1 MRALRSLVLL
11 AALAFAASALAQTNP
26 GTSPLTGPK
35 GGTNNAFMQF
45 AGPASALKTYTL
57 PNASGTIGVLN
68 AIATWTAAQSFSDGT
83 VVLLGSSSGSST
95 LKAPATGGGTATL
108 FPGSDT
114 IVGVAA
120 TQTLPNKTLTA
131 PVLSS
136 ATPTAAGALGFST
149 FPNYGDGSVNHSL
162 ADIDRSQTLTN
173 KTFNCANNTCT
184 VRLASDVTGQL
195 GFGNLPNVSADNVIG
210 NPTGS
215 STTPTN
221 LALVNCANAL
231 TYNTTTHVF
240 GCNATAGTG
249 TVTSAQISAG
259 TGINVATTS
268 GANPCVATC
277 NLTISVNQTVVA
289 NSLGSNTTIANGSF
303 TDGPSTAQGTSGGWW
318 ASGTVTIGDTVANV
332 GGCKLWD
339 GTTVIDSTNFRQQ
352 STAAAGVPVSLS
364 GFISSP
370 AANIRIS
377 CTSNDATATFRFNDS
392 GASKDSTLTVHRI
405 Q

>member
-35 GGTNNAFMQF
+35 GGTGNAFMQF

-108 FPGSDT
+108 FAGSDT

-120 TQTLPNKTLTA
+120 TQTLPNKTLTT

-162 ADIDRSQTLTN
+162 VDIDRAQTVTN

-184 VRLASDVTGQL
+184 VRLASDVTGNL
-195 GFGNLPNVSADNVIG
+195 PVGNLNGGTGASSSTFWRGDGTWQTPAGGGNVST
-210 NPTGS
+210 TG
-215 STTPTN
+215 TPVANQVPQFTSATVVQGVN
-221 LALVNCANAL
+221 LASLLSSPYGITIGGTTSPTLAVAL
-231 TYNTTTHVF
+231 TGVTNT
-240 GCNATAGTG
+240 
-249 TVTSAQISAG
+249 
-259 TGINVATTS
+259 
-268 GANPCVATC
+268 
-277 NLTISVNQTVVA
+277 
-289 NSLGSNTTIANGSF
+289 LGSDVSMTVNGSF
-303 TDGPSTAQGTSGGWW
+303 FDGPSTAQGTSGTWDAFGQVELL
-318 ASGTVTIGDTVANV
+318 ATVADV
-332 GGCKLWD
+332 GTCKLWD
-339 GTTVIDSTNFRQQ
+339 GTSVIASANVRLVISTGV
-352 STAAAGVPVSLS
+352 TIALAGPLA
-364 GFISSP
+364 SP
-370 AANIRIS
+370 AGNIKIS
-377 CTSNDATATFRFNDS
+377 CAANDTTTKITFNTS
-392 GASKDSTLTVHRI
+392 GAGKDSTLTVRRV